1 MKKVKSIAFLFSVL
15 CLFSITEVFA
25 GMLSCSCEDGMSCSC
40 GDGMSCYCGD
50 GTSCSCQDGAIAFKK
65 MSGKK
70 KAGSFKLGK
79 KKMGPEGEM
88 DCTGM
93 YLGMKEELGL
103 SAEQIKTIESIGM
116 EQRKSAVKRKS
127 DIEIFR
133 IELAELFRKEPPD
146 FKAAKEKAKQISDVQ
161 LEMKISMIDSR
172 EKIYNVLTKEQRE
185 KLVKARQDRRK
196 KGKSRSMKGKEKE

>member
-1 MKKVKSIAFLFSVL
+1 MKKVKSIAFLFSVF

-25 GMLSCSCEDGMSCSC
+25 DMLSCSCRGGVPCYCEDGI
-40 GDGMSCYCGD
+40 SCYCGE
-50 GTSCSCQDGAIAFKK
+50 GALAFKK

-70 KAGSFKLGK
+70 KAGSYNFGK

-103 SAEQIKTIESIGM
+103 SEEQIKTIESIGM

-146 FKAAKEKAKQISDVQ
+146 FKAAKEKVKKISDVQ

-185 KLVKARQDRRK
+185 KLIKARQDRRK